1 MSTKPPLLN
10 DGSTQTTP
18 SGPASASQDSD
29 AAHRDVTRAESA
41 SSGDWAKTVTLI
53 EVVAEAN
60 DQSEAVMALVQCIA
74 KQFPASSVRCGIGT
88 TRLRRFIEARL
99 GWLGPASE
107 LYQNAAES
115 WDEEASP
122 VPTRP
127 SVPTELAAKNQQKD
141 SDSIRLNLD
150 DEVGLGRC
158 VLWIEGGPVT
168 VADRAWLR
176 RALPALRA
184 ILWTRSG
191 GVAAQLS
198 RWLAQSGLSTR
209 ILAGLAGLAVLL
221 LAIWPVSY
229 RVRCTTLV
237 RPKHSR
243 IVSAPFDATL
253 LSTHVQPG
261 DSVQRGDVL
270 ISLDGRPLRLE
281 LETVEAQIGQ
291 VLKERDVAMV
301 GGRVAEAQQAKLK
314 IRELNRQRD
323 LLLSRLDRLNVTS
336 PIDGVIVLGDLNRS
350 IGAPLE
356 TGQAVLE
363 IAPLNEMLVELEIPE
378 YEISYVDK
386 GTLARVRLTAAEGD
400 QIEQPIDAVYPSA
413 ELRDDQNVFVAHI
426 NVDNR
431 AGTLRPG
438 MRGDAIAYGPVRPW
452 LWSMVRS
459 GWEKTL
465 WWIGY

>member
-1 MSTKPPLLN
+1 MSARQPLLT
-10 DGSTQTTP
+10 DGSGKPIP
-18 SGPASASQDSD
+18 SGKASASPDGD
-29 AAHRDVTRAESA
+29 AARLNVIRAASGSSA
-41 SSGDWAKTVTLI
+41 DWAKTVALI
-53 EVVAEAN
+53 ERVAEAK

-74 KQFPASSVRCGIGT
+74 KQFPASKVCCGIGSV
-88 TRLRRFIEARL
+88 RMRRYYESRL

-107 LYQNAAES
+107 LFQKAAES
-115 WDEEASP
+115 WDDETPSL
-122 VPTRP
+122 PTRP
-127 SVPTELAAKNQQKD
+127 AVPTEIVAKSEQKP
-141 SDSIRLNLD
+141 SDSVRLNLD
-150 DEVGLGRC
+150 EDFGLGRC
-158 VLWIEGGPVT
+158 VLWIDGGPVT
-168 VADRAWLR
+168 AADRTWLR

-184 ILWTRSG
+184 IVWTRSG
-191 GVAAQLS
+191 SLAAQLS
-198 RWLAQSGLSTR
+198 RALSLSGLSTR
-209 ILAGLAGLAVLL
+209 ILLGFVGLAVLL

-261 DSVQRGDVL
+261 DAVRRGDVL

-301 GGRVAEAQQAKLK
+301 GGRVAESQQAKLK

-336 PIDGVIVLGDLNRS
+336 PIDGVVVLGDLNRS

-363 IAPLNEMLVELEIPE
+363 IAPLDEMLVELEIPE
-378 YEISYVDK
+378 YEISHVDK
-386 GTLARVRLTAAEGD
+386 GTLARVRLTAAGGD
-400 QIEQPIDAVYPSA
+400 PIEQPIDAVYPSA

-452 LWSMVRS
+452 LWSMIRS

>member
-1 MSTKPPLLN
+1 MSTRPPLLT
-10 DGSTQTTP
+10 DGSGKTTP
-18 SGPASASQDSD
+18 SGHASASPESD
-29 AAHRDVTRAESA
+29 AARPDAVRAEVGSSA
-41 SSGDWAKTVTLI
+41 DWAKTVALI
-53 EVVAEAN
+53 EAVVEAK

-88 TRLRRFIEARL
+88 TRLRRFYESRL

-107 LYQNAAES
+107 LFQTAAES
-115 WDEEASP
+115 WDEESP
-122 VPTRP
+122 SLPTRP
-127 SVPTELAAKNQQKD
+127 AVPTERIAKDEPKP
-141 SDSIRLNLD
+141 SDAIRLNLD
-150 DEVGLGRC
+150 DDVGFGRC

-168 VADRAWLR
+168 AADRTWLR

-184 ILWTRSG
+184 IVWTQSG

-198 RWLAQSGLSTR
+198 RSLSRSGLSTR
-209 ILAGLAGLAVLL
+209 ILLGFAGLVVVL

-261 DSVQRGDVL
+261 DAVQRGDVL

-301 GGRVAEAQQAKLK
+301 GGRVADSQQAKLK
-314 IRELNRQRD
+314 IRELTRQRD
-323 LLLSRLDRLNVTS
+323 LLLSRLDRLNVSS

-363 IAPLNEMLVELEIPE
+363 IAPLDEMLVELEIPE
-378 YEISYVDK
+378 YEIGYVDR
-386 GTLARVRLTAAEGD
+386 GTLVRVRLTAAEGD
-400 QIEQPIDAVYPSA
+400 PIEQPIDTVYPSA
-413 ELRDDQNVFVAHI
+413 ELRDDQNVFVAHL

-452 LWSMVRS
+452 LWSMLRS
-459 GWEKTL
+459 GWEKSL